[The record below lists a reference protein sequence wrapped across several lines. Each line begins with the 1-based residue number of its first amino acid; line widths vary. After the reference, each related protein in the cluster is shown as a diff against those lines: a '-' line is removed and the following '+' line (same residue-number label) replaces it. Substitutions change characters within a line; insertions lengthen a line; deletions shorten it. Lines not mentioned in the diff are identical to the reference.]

1 MSVVQTAE
9 RLSRCRGLWTRD
21 RQRAPMRSLSSKV
34 QDRRNADHDPASAN
48 AGAVGK
54 CARCDEPRTAGGYC
68 RRHAREY
75 QQARR
80 RKENGSADLCAV
92 CRKRAPEQ
100 DSKAWA
106 GWCAPCRQGN
116 VRAKEKAAAKRS
128 SARDQRLA
136 VLLREARL
144 SLKLKP
150 AQVAAEVGITWQRYV
165 ALEQGRA
172 AAPGGALLADL
183 ARVLG
188 LDLED
193 LTRR

>member
-1 MSVVQTAE
+1 
-9 RLSRCRGLWTRD
+9 
-21 RQRAPMRSLSSKV
+21 MRSLPPKV
-34 QDRRNADHDPASAN
+34 QDRRAAGRDSAPANSRS
-48 AGAVGK
+48 VGK
-54 CARCDEPRTAGGYC
+54 CARCDGLRTAGGYC
-68 RRHAREY
+68 REHAREY

-80 RKENGSADLCAV
+80 RKENGSIDKCAV

-100 DSKAWA
+100 GPEAWA

-116 VRAKEKAAAKRS
+116 VRAKEKAAAKRN

-136 VLLREARL
+136 GLLREARL